1 VVSWL
6 GRLMGRSTPPPAGLD
21 ALFALPG
28 AALTLESAMG
38 LRPTGLGSVAFRAA
52 EGGASAGTMTE
63 IEQLLGAGGAPSAER
78 SVDAFGYTWLLLR
91 RDLSGGVGGVD
102 GVGGVGGVDGVAGLV
117 TDLHAINSTLVDNG
131 FGPSLLCSLM
141 AFADGSG
148 RRLGL
153 VYLYKRGTFYPF
165 APTGDQQRDSAYE
178 LQVRGALGADLPV
191 ESDLSRWF
199 PVWGAPGLS

>member
-1 VVSWL
+1 VSWL

-52 EGGASAGTMTE
+52 EGGASTGAVTE
-63 IEQLLGAGGAPSAER
+63 IEALLGADGAPSTER
-78 SVDAFGYTWLLLR
+78 SVDSFGYTWLLLR
-91 RDLSGGVGGVD
+91 RDPAELD
-102 GVGGVGGVDGVAGLV
+102 AMAGLV

-131 FGPSLLCSLM
+131 FGPSLLCSLV
-141 AFADGSG
+141 AFADDAG

-165 APTGDQQRDSAYE
+165 VPLDGEKRDNALE
-178 LQVRGALGADLPV
+178 LQVRGVVGEDVPV
-191 ESDLSRWF
+191 EPDLTKWLAI
-199 PVWGAPGLS
+199 WGAPGLG

>member
-1 VVSWL
+1 V
-6 GRLMGRSTPPPAGLD
+6 P
-21 ALFALPG
+21 
-28 AALTLESAMG
+28 
-38 LRPTGLGSVAFRAA
+38 AA
-52 EGGASAGTMTE
+52 E
-63 IEQLLGAGGAPSAER
+63 Q

-91 RDLSGGVGGVD
+91 RDPSD
-102 GVGGVGGVDGVAGLV
+102 VDGVAGLV

-131 FGPSLLCSLM
+131 FGPSLLCSLV
-141 AFADGSG
+141 AFADDAG